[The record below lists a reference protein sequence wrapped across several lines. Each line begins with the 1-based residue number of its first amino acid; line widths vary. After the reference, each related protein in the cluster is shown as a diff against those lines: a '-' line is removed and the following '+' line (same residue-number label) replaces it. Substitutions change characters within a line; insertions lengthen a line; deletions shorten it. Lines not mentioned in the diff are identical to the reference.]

1 MSRLSSVLA
10 ELDKSR
16 EDEVVKVARES
27 ISVEK
32 EREYCMWVRP
42 SEAGWAWLRDQ
53 QGEYHLDVMMPMQGG
68 RRRVRIHEDKAELTV
83 KTFQGQE
90 REEENSDIG
99 MRSALAF
106 YADNFLTHLVKRV
119 TIDPTEDVKARGG
132 KHWDIDVFFVY
143 QDHPELPDV
152 EAVKA
157 LFDNAK
163 QGTAYGDWV
172 KVELEVERFDLESIA
187 DIVPFAIEEAIPSKP
202 SSADA
207 QEFLRNY
214 WDNET
219 RI

>member
-1 MSRLSSVLA
+1 MSRLVNILA
-10 ELDKSR
+10 DLDKNR
-16 EDEVVKVARES
+16 EEGILKVARES

-42 SEAGWAWLRDQ
+42 TEAGWAWLRDNA
-53 QGEYHLDVMMPMQGG
+53 GEYHLDVLMPMQGG

-83 KTFQGQE
+83 KTMNGQD

-99 MRSALAF
+99 MKSAMSF
-106 YADNFLTHLVKRV
+106 YADGFLTHLVKRV
-119 TIDPTEDVKARGG
+119 TVQPDEEVKAKGG
-132 KHWDIDVFFVY
+132 KHWDIDVFFVS
-143 QDHPELPDV
+143 QGHPELPD
-152 EAVKA
+152 ADALKA
-157 LFDNAK
+157 LFDTVK

-172 KVELEVERFDLESIA
+172 KVELEVERFELESIA

-202 SSADA
+202 SSPDA

-219 RI
+219 RL